1 MKFQSVLFGCLFFP
15 SALAVQ
21 AAVGVIR
28 GFGWDELHDPKPSDA
43 LMCS

>member
-1 MKFQSVLFGCLFFP
+1 MKFQSVLFGRLFFS

-28 GFGWDELHDPKPSDA
+28 VFGWDERDDPKPSDA
-43 LMCS
+43 LMWS